1 MTHETFVGID
11 VSKDRLDIALK
22 LSEESWSIPY
32 NEASLTGL
40 ADRLKAVN
48 PTLIVLEAT
57 GGFEVAVTA
66 SLAAASLPVVVMN
79 PRQVRDFAKST
90 GRLAKTD
97 AIDAHILA
105 QFGQAVR
112 PPIRPLSDHQAKGL
126 QALVARRRQIV
137 EMIVIE
143 KNRFRAALPA
153 LRPEIK
159 EHIRWLQQRL
169 SQMNDQ
175 LQALIREMPLWRE
188 KDDLLRS
195 APGVGP
201 QLSVSLISGLP
212 ELGSL
217 GRKQIAALVGV
228 APMNRDSGAFR
239 GKRTVW
245 GGRAHIR
252 ATLYV
257 VTLTAI
263 RKNPSIRDFYQR
275 LRKAGKAPKVAITAC
290 MRKLLT
296 ILNAMMKHKTPY
308 WSSAKASPWAA
319 FNN

>member
-11 VSKDRLDIALK
+11 VSKDRLDIALRPT
-22 LSEESWSIPY
+22 EESWSVPSD
-32 NEASLTGL
+32 EASIASLV
-40 ADRLKAVN
+40 DRLKAIK
-48 PTLIVLEAT
+48 PTLIVVEAT
-57 GGFEVAVTA
+57 GGFEVPVSSA
-66 SLAAASLPVVVMN
+66 LAAAALPVVVIN

-97 AIDAHILA
+97 AIDAQVLA

-112 PPIRPLSDHQAKGL
+112 PPIRPLSDAQAKELQGL
-126 QALVARRRQIV
+126 VVRRRQIV
-137 EMIVIE
+137 EMIVSE
-143 KNRFRAALPA
+143 KNHFRAALPT

-159 EHIRWLQQRL
+159 KHIQWLQQRL
-169 SQMNDQ
+169 IQMNDQ
-175 LQALIREMPLWRE
+175 LQALIREMPIWRE

-239 GKRTVW
+239 GRRTVW

-252 ATLYV
+252 ATLYM

-308 WSSAKASPWAA
+308 RENFAYAS
-319 FNN
+319 

>member
-66 SLAAASLPVVVMN
+66 FLAAASLPVVVMN

-252 ATLYV
+252 ATLYM

-308 WSSAKASPWAA
+308 RENFAYAT
-319 FNN
+319 

>member
-11 VSKDRLDIALK
+11 VSKDRLDIALRPT
-22 LSEESWSIPY
+22 EESWSVPSD
-32 NEASLTGL
+32 EASIASLF
-40 ADRLKAVN
+40 DRLKAIK
-48 PTLIVLEAT
+48 PTLIVVEAT
-57 GGFEVAVTA
+57 GGFEVPVSSA
-66 SLAAASLPVVVMN
+66 LAAAALPVVVIN

-97 AIDAHILA
+97 AIDAQVLA

-112 PPIRPLSDHQAKGL
+112 PPIRPLSDAQAKELQGL
-126 QALVARRRQIV
+126 VVRRRQIV
-137 EMIVIE
+137 EMIVSE
-143 KNRFRAALPA
+143 KNHFRAALPT

-159 EHIRWLQQRL
+159 KHIQWLQQRL
-169 SQMNDQ
+169 IQMNDQ
-175 LQALIREMPLWRE
+175 LQALIREMPIWRE

-239 GKRTVW
+239 GRRTVW

-252 ATLYV
+252 ATLYM

-308 WSSAKASPWAA
+308 RENFAYAS
-319 FNN
+319 

>member
-11 VSKDRLDIALK
+11 VSKDRLDIALRPT
-22 LSEESWSIPY
+22 EESWSVPSD
-32 NEASLTGL
+32 EASIASLV
-40 ADRLKAVN
+40 DRLKAIK
-48 PTLIVLEAT
+48 PTLIAVEAT
-57 GGFEVAVTA
+57 GGFEVPVSSA
-66 SLAAASLPVVVMN
+66 LAAAALPVVVIN

-97 AIDAHILA
+97 AIDAQVLA

-112 PPIRPLSDHQAKGL
+112 PPIRPLSDAQAKELQGL
-126 QALVARRRQIV
+126 VVRRRQIV
-137 EMIVIE
+137 EMIVSE
-143 KNRFRAALPA
+143 KNHFRAALPT

-159 EHIRWLQQRL
+159 KHIQWLQQRL
-169 SQMNDQ
+169 IQMNDQ
-175 LQALIREMPLWRE
+175 LQALIREMPIWRE

-239 GKRTVW
+239 GRRTVW

-252 ATLYV
+252 ATLYM

-308 WSSAKASPWAA
+308 RENFAYAS
-319 FNN
+319 